1 MKKTMKKFVTQGIV
15 GLAIMGCSTWALA
28 SEAHKP
34 SATVTA
40 DQALQML
47 MDGNAQYVKGDL
59 STIAKNS
66 TAQKRE
72 SLAAGQQPYA
82 IILSCS
88 DSRVPPEIL
97 FDKGLGEIFVIRVA
111 GNVVSPHELGSI
123 EYAVEHIG
131 SPLLMVLG
139 HERCGA
145 VTAAVKAD
153 GKPMEG
159 NVGSLIA
166 SIAPAVTTA
175 KGSGATGPELVEAA
189 CNANVEN
196 VTAEIKAKS
205 PVVAEALHAGHVK
218 IVGAKYDLDSG
229 KVELL
234 SQAAAHAQ
242 HH

>member
-1 MKKTMKKFVTQGIV
+1 MKKTMKKFVTQGLV
-15 GLAIMGCSTWALA
+15 GMAILAGSTFAVA
-28 SEAHKP
+28 SEIAP
-34 SATVTA
+34 AVTA
-40 DQALQML
+40 DQALEKL
-47 MDGNAQYVKGDL
+47 MDGNANYVKEAAGNCV
-59 STIAKNS
+59 KNS
-66 TAQKRE
+66 TAKMRE
-72 SLAAGQQPYA
+72 GVAAKQHPYA

-97 FDKGLGEIFVIRVA
+97 FDKGLGEIFVVRVA

-131 SPLLMVLG
+131 SPLIMVLG

-145 VTAAVKAD
+145 VTATVEAN
-153 GKPMEG
+153 GKPVHG

-166 SIAPAVTTA
+166 SIAPAAEAA
-175 KGSGATGPELVEAA
+175 KATGATGPALVEAA

-196 VTAEIKAKS
+196 VSAEIKAKS
-205 PVVAEALHAGHVK
+205 PVIAEAIKAGHVK

-234 SQAAAHAQ
+234 NQAAH
-242 HH
+242 